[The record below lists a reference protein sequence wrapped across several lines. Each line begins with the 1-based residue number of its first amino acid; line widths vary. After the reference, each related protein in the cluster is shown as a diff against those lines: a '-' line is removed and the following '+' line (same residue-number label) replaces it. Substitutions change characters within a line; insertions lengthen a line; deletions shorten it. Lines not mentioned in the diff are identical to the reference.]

1 MTGVLPADWISAVK
15 AANRKNRALAAPTRD
30 RVPDSPSS
38 GPVEFQGEMPRRI
51 HISEVVVRRH
61 RASQVPRAAHSRADF
76 GVERGLPTS
85 VLAVSEPLG
94 AIAHFDRFSEETDHP
109 IQARVR
115 RLTWKPECDQVP
127 ALNPVEATGDL
138 AREDPVPGGQ
148 PEKRAGIPDT
158 GRLAQEDDHDCGDG
172 WREQDVADPGAEGPG
187 LSADRLR

>member
-1 MTGVLPADWISAVK
+1 MTGVLPADWISAVES
-15 AANRKNRALAAPTRD
+15 AHRKNRALAAPTRD
-30 RVPDSPSS
+30 RVPDSRSS

-61 RASQVPRAAHSRADF
+61 LASQVPRAAHSRQDV

-94 AIAHFDRFSEETDHP
+94 AIAHFDRFSSETDDP

-115 RLTWKPECDQVP
+115 PVTGKPECDQVP
-127 ALNPVEATGDL
+127 ALDAVEATGNL
-138 AREDPVPGGQ
+138 AREDPRSWP
-148 PEKRAGIPDT
+148 AGT
-158 GRLAQEDDHDCGDG
+158 GRRPRLQQRMEGAGCRGPRRRG
-172 WREQDVADPGAEGPG
+172 PTATSAEGPG